1 MFRPSL
7 SQHAIWYRNVNN
19 VYNRE
24 RCNMRRKTLLIWIN
38 VAVALM
44 LAGTLPGQAQESV
57 FGTWKM
63 NAAKSKY
70 SPDPVPKSNIAKWE
84 PFQGGVK
91 LTVDVVPA
99 KGETHHYESSGKF
112 DGKDNPLTGNY
123 PDGDA
128 MAFSK
133 IDARTYEVVTKKGG
147 KTTLTAHIVVAAD
160 GKSRV
165 TTQTGKDSQ

>member
-1 MFRPSL
+1 
-7 SQHAIWYRNVNN
+7 
-19 VYNRE
+19 
-24 RCNMRRKTLLIWIN
+24 RKTVLIWIN

-44 LAGTLPGQAQESV
+44 LAGILVAQAQESL

-99 KGETHHYESSGKF
+99 KGETQHYESSGKF
-112 DGKDNPLTGNY
+112 DGKDNPVKGNN
-123 PDGDA
+123 PDGDTV
-128 MAFSK
+128 AFSK
-133 IDARTYEVVTKKGG
+133 VDARSYEVVTKKAGKNTVTAPLALDGG
-147 KTTLTAHIVVAAD
+147 
-160 GKSRV
+160 
-165 TTQTGKDSQ
+165 